1 MSYPNA
7 SPDGTSRRYHYAFA
21 FTSNQ
26 DLKMAQPLPGMKP
39 RPDQALALNMKLLS
53 HHELEG
59 FGGMGEGMAMQL
71 VRDGRRILW
80 LAHESAPKNFTG
92 VDVTDPRAP
101 RVVVQT
107 ELPHAKVR
115 SNSLDVVG
123 DVMAVA
129 YQTQATGLTPAGFD
143 LFDISV
149 PEQPKLISHFDASG
163 RHSRGVHALWF
174 VDGEFVHMASGA
186 ADFQPRHPF
195 DDQFYRIVDVSNHQR
210 PTEVGRWWL
219 PGTREGD
226 STPPPPRLD
235 PKFDAGFRAHNT
247 NVFPQRPDRAYVG
260 YIDGGAVILDIADK
274 THPKLV
280 GRWQYSPPFNGFTH
294 TVLPLFDRN
303 LLIVSDEC
311 VKDNGFD
318 WPKLVWVLDARMESN
333 PVPISTLPPAPQAA
347 FARRGGRFGAH
358 NLHEN
363 LPVPTSWT
371 SDQIVIGTFFN
382 GGVPAYDIA
391 DPFSPPEGAPIF
403 PRAPAPGPSGAIQLN
418 DAYVD
423 ERRIVYT
430 VDRFVGRL
438 YILER

>member
-1 MSYPNA
+1 MP
-7 SPDGTSRRYHYAFA
+7 T
-21 FTSNQ
+21 T
-26 DLKMAQPLPGMKP
+26 LPGAGS
-39 RPDQALALNMKLLS
+39 RADQTLSLNMRLIA
-53 HHELEG
+53 HHELQG
-59 FGGMGEGMAMQL
+59 FGGIGEGMALQL
-71 VRDGRRILW
+71 ARDGRRILW
-80 LAHESAPKNFTG
+80 LGHESAPKNFTG
-92 VDVTDPRAP
+92 VDVTDPRQP

-129 YQTQATGLTPAGFD
+129 YQTQKPGLIPAGFD
-143 LFDISV
+143 LFDIGV
-149 PEQPKLISHFDASG
+149 PEQPKLIAHFDASG
-163 RHSRGVHALWF
+163 PHSRGVHALWF
-174 VDGEFVHMASGA
+174 VDGEYVHMASGA

-195 DDQFYRIVDVSNHQR
+195 DDQFYRIVDVRNPSR
-210 PTEVGRWWL
+210 PTEAGRWWM

-226 STPPPPRLD
+226 AAPAPQRLD

-260 YIDGGAVILDIADK
+260 YIDGGALILDIADK
-274 THPKLV
+274 AHPSLV
-280 GRWQYSPPFNGFTH
+280 GRWQNSPPFNGFTH
-294 TVLPLFDRN
+294 TVLPLFERN

-311 VKDNGFD
+311 IKDNGFD
-318 WPKLVWVLDARMESN
+318 WPKLVWVLDARTESN

-382 GGVPAYDIA
+382 AGVRAYDIA
-391 DPFSPPEGAPIF
+391 DPFQPREVAYFVPGAPA
-403 PRAPAPGPSGAIQLN
+403 RAPSGAIQLN
-418 DAYVD
+418 DVYVD

-430 VDRFVGRL
+430 VDRFVGGL
-438 YILER
+438 YILELTL